1 MQDPSDAPM
10 PEESHNDVVETSD
23 VEDSD
28 RDGVVTTVLAEVL
41 PGVAVVFGEVPAAI
55 RPDLLDFGLV
65 SDADR
70 RQISTALASIVGNTA
85 TIVANLGSALGNAQG
100 LYSLGAATQQLLNSG
115 ATLAVK
121 DGANLGSVWLNGD
134 LVAQARFIPVSAVS
148 AAQLAAAIG
157 PAVAMIGLQM
167 QLNEITGLVRTNI
180 ALTSQVLTVIRHEH
194 WAELSGLVTAIDRA
208 LDQAREVGSVPA
220 SLWETVAGSEAA
232 LRKQLDLYR
241 TNVGSHVKRIDKL
254 ETQRLR
260 EYLDANA
267 EAIIFDSHALMS
279 SLKAWTAFQALRAG
293 RARTAGSLYP
303 DESQLVEIIARDT
316 RSEFTSDLAEA
327 TRLVSLL
334 TRELRI
340 IAELPGR
347 SSLPLTRK
355 RKDSKVVRF
364 TSDQLLKAIEPLA
377 AALQPAPAPVKIPR
391 IVAAPQWL
399 EAEPYLRILR
409 WFLEEGETI
418 RALGFPYQLDAV
430 DYVKVAGRKALPLVL
445 GPIVGLV
452 KGGLESVKWTEAIDR
467 AAANT
472 VVAVTDRRIISA
484 KARDLVGRGDIAQEI
499 PLERVR
505 YVRAAVASG
514 ETERSAIDLITR
526 DESLRWLFHADTEI
540 GQVGALAALLAESM
554 AIPDEERTQLL
565 RLALDL
571 TGAVT
576 IPGDGG

>member
-1 MQDPSDAPM
+1 MQDPSDVPT
-10 PEESHNDVVETSD
+10 PGKSHNDEVDTSD

-28 RDGVVTTVLAEVL
+28 RDGAATTVLAEVL

-55 RPDLLDFGLV
+55 KPDLLDFGLV

-70 RQISTALASIVGNTA
+70 MQISAALAPLIGNTA
-85 TIVANLGSALGNAQG
+85 TIVGNLGNALANSRG
-100 LYSLGAATQQLLNSG
+100 LYRLGAATQQLLNSG

-134 LVAQARFIPVSAVS
+134 LVAQARLIPVSAVS

-167 QLNEITGLVRTNI
+167 QLNEITGLVKTNI

-220 SLWETVAGSEAA
+220 SLWETVSGSEAA

-241 TNVGSHVKRIDKL
+241 TNVSSHVKQIDKL
-254 ETQRLR
+254 GTQPLR
-260 EYLDANA
+260 EYLDTNA
-267 EAIIFDSHALMS
+267 EAILFDSHALMS
-279 SLKAWTAFQALRAG
+279 SLKAWTAFQALHAG
-293 RARTAGSLYP
+293 RARTAESLDP
-303 DESQLVEIIARDT
+303 DEGQLVEIIARDT
-316 RSEFTSDLAEA
+316 RLEFTSDLDEA

-347 SSLPLTRK
+347 SSLPLTKK
-355 RKDSKVVRF
+355 RKDSKAARL
-364 TSDQLLKAIEPLA
+364 TSDKLLRAIEPLA
-377 AALQPAPAPVKIPR
+377 AALQPAPDPVKIPR
-391 IVAAPQWL
+391 IVAAPNWL

-418 RALGFPYQLDAV
+418 RALGFPYQLDPV
-430 DYVKVAGRKALPLVL
+430 DYVKVAGQKALPFIL

-452 KGGLESVKWTEAIDR
+452 RGGLDSVKWTEAIDK

-472 VVAVTDRRIISA
+472 VVAVTDGRIISA
-484 KARDLVGRGDIAQEI
+484 KARDLVGRGEIVQEI